1 MGAINGTHVATNVP
15 KHLATP
21 YLDRKRVTTKN
32 ILAACDF
39 DLKFTFMMTNWEG
52 SVHDACVLRVAT
64 NDPIYNFPHPPTC
77 IFFFFYLVVMMFG

>member
-77 IFFFFYLVVMMFG
+77 IFSFI